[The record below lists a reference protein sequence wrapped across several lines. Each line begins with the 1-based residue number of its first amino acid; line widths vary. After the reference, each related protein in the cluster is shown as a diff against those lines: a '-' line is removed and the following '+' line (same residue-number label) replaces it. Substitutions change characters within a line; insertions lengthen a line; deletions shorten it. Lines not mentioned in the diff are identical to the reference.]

1 MEFFVLCISL
11 QMRQKLKQGLRKYPT
26 TPTTSTAPPLPPSAT
41 TSTITTAPQ
50 LSTISD
56 LAKERDQKPL
66 QIKDRELPQK
76 RPSTDVSIPQ
86 HKRKYRRRKLSSSN
100 ESTTSEAPSNAS
112 DIPPPQPANI
122 PLSPFSVTPRSPP
135 SSHTTHTGCKVK
147 GEAMETGGTELL
159 PSSSSLYLTQKADM
173 SESKSHPL
181 SPITDAQ
188 APSLEATASLDAA
201 PSGEEIASSRK
212 QGGSTSSDQS
222 SINRLACTII

>member
-147 GEAMETGGTELL
+147 GEAMETGGAELL
-159 PSSSSLYLTQKADM
+159 PSSSLYLTQKADM